1 MQEVRFYRNMDH
13 MSNLVITSGQLP
25 KLTHNKKVEGRRIED
40 KKCHKKCGF
49 RETKTGES
57 E

>member
-13 MSNLVITSGQLP
+13 MSNLVITLGQLP
-25 KLTHNKKVEGRRIED
+25 KLTHNKKVEGIGKED